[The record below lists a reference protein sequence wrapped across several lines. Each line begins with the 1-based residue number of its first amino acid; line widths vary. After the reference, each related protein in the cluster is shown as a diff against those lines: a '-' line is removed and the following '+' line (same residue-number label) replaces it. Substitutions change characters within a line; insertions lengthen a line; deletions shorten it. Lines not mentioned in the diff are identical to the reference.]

1 MSESYHHGDVRAAF
15 LRRTAEIITASG
27 VAAVS
32 MRAIAADI
40 GVSHA
45 APRHHFGSRDGL
57 LTALAAEG
65 FNLMAAKMQAVRE
78 REGSY
83 LEIGVAYVEFALEHP
98 GHFAVMFDTDQQL
111 DDDAELRAAQAR
123 AFGELTIC
131 VERFDDER
139 AKADMAAATIAGWS
153 MMHGLVVL
161 HRSGSLDRAHVTALL
176 GNPSM
181 AELAE
186 RVGNML
192 YGSPP
197 EPSNE

>member
-123 AFGELTIC
+123 AFGELTIG